1 MAENKL
7 TCTIIGL
14 GLIGGSIAKSIR
26 RYHPDAEIRGYNR
39 SPENLRLALEDKVID
54 YAMQDVTDR
63 IEESDYIFL
72 CSPVGINV
80 ANLQKMLP
88 HLSKDCIL
96 TDVGSVKGDIHKEIE
111 ALGLSDR
118 FIGGHPMAGSEKTG
132 YAHSSDTLLE
142 NAYYILTPGSRLPE
156 NRYKE
161 FFQFIESLHA
171 LPVRS
176 DDKKHDYATAA
187 ISHVPH
193 LIAAA
198 LVRLVEE
205 NDSPDQFMKMIAAGG
220 FKDITRIA
228 SSSPTMWEHICRS
241 NQEQILVLLNKYINQ
256 LENLSKDISN
266 KEFQKIYDLFETAG
280 SYRNS
285 LSDKASG
292 PIQKAFQLYLDVPDE
307 AGAIARVATILA
319 DHGISIKNIGITH
332 NREHSEGVLY
342 IVFYDEKSLQ
352 AAIPVLTNGQN
363 RYKIY
368 NH

>member
-1 MAENKL
+1 MAKKHL
-7 TCTIIGL
+7 TCSIIGL
-14 GLIGGSIAKSIR
+14 GLIGGSIAKAIR
-26 RYHPDAEIRGYNR
+26 KYHPAAVIRGYNR
-39 SPENLRLALEDKVID
+39 NPENIRLALEDRVID
-54 YAMQDVTDR
+54 YAMQDVADQ
-63 IEESDYIFL
+63 IGESDYIFL
-72 CSPVGINV
+72 CSPVGINI
-80 ANLQKMLP
+80 ANLKKMLP
-88 HLSKDCIL
+88 SLSKDCIL
-96 TDVGSVKGDIHKEIE
+96 TDVGSVKGDIHQEIE
-111 ALGLSDR
+111 QLGLSDR

-132 YAHSSDTLLE
+132 YAHSSDMLLE

-156 NRYKE
+156 KRYEE

-171 LPVRS
+171 LPIRS
-176 DDKKHDYATAA
+176 DHEKHDYATAA

-198 LVRLVEE
+198 LVKLVEE
-205 NDSPDQFMKMIAAGG
+205 NDSPDQFMKLIAAGG

-241 NQEQILVLLNKYINQ
+241 NREQILILLNQYIDQ
-256 LENLSKDISN
+256 LKNISKDIQD
-266 KEFQKIYDLFETAG
+266 KDFPKIYELFETAG
-280 SYRNS
+280 AYRNS

-319 DHGISIKNIGITH
+319 EHGINIKNIGITH

-352 AAIPVLTNGQN
+352 DAVPVLTDHQN
-363 RYKIY
+363 RYTVY
-368 NH
+368 SP